1 MTELLAEESAIGAR
15 PGASVRMSGSS
26 IMLAALVTALW
37 GTNPAAL
44 KVAMRALPPLG
55 CSGLRFVIAAVG
67 VWAWCRFRRVAA
79 LPQPGEGRW
88 LAITALFFVV
98 QIATFTLGVYWG
110 TASHS
115 IVILYTYPFF
125 VVALAHFLIPGEAAS
140 SGKAAGLAAAF
151 AGVIV
156 LFAGQ
161 WGSWQGTQLKGDVVQ
176 LVSAVVLGS
185 QVVFLKHAVT
195 RADTNRLVLWQMIAA
210 GAIFLVYGLT
220 VEGLVRSR
228 PGWEEIGAVLYQG
241 VVIGA
246 LCFTVWTWLIEKH
259 AASRIAIFGFIA
271 PVVGV
276 GLSVALGEPLTL
288 SLIVSTALVA
298 AGIVFASRF

>member
-1 MTELLAEESAIGAR
+1 MTELLAGRNAIEAR
-15 PGASVRMSGSS
+15 PGAGATMSGSS
-26 IMLAALVTALW
+26 IVLATLVTALW
-37 GTNPAAL
+37 GTNPTAL
-44 KVAMRALPPLG
+44 KIAMRALPPIG
-55 CSGLRFVIAAVG
+55 CSGLRFGIAAAG
-67 VWAWCRFRRVAA
+67 VWAWCRFRRVPA

-88 LAITALFFVV
+88 LAVTALFFIV

-110 TASHS
+110 SASHS
-115 IVILYTYPFF
+115 IVLLHTYPFF

-140 SGKAAGLAAAF
+140 RGKVAGLVAAF
-151 AGVIV
+151 AGIIV

-161 WGSWQGTQLKGDVVQ
+161 WGSWQGTQLRGDVIQ
-176 LVSAVVLGS
+176 LFSAVVLGS
-185 QVVFLKHAVT
+185 QVVFLKHAVA
-195 RADTNRLVLWQMIAA
+195 RADANRLVLWQMIAA
-210 GAIFLVYGLT
+210 TALFLAYSLA
-220 VEGLVRSR
+220 VEGLARSR

-276 GLSVALGEPLTL
+276 GLGVALGEPLTL
-288 SLIVSTALVA
+288 SLIISTALVA

>member
-1 MTELLAEESAIGAR
+1 MTELLAGKNAIEAR
-15 PGASVRMSGSS
+15 PGAGAMMSGSS
-26 IMLAALVTALW
+26 IVLATLVTALW
-37 GTNPAAL
+37 GTNPTAL
-44 KVAMRALPPLG
+44 KIAMRALPPIG
-55 CSGLRFVIAAVG
+55 CSGLRFGIAAAG
-67 VWAWCRFRRVAA
+67 VWAWCRFRRVPA

-88 LAITALFFVV
+88 LAITALFFIV

-110 TASHS
+110 SASHS
-115 IVILYTYPFF
+115 IVLLHTYPFF

-140 SGKAAGLAAAF
+140 RGKAAGLVAAF
-151 AGVIV
+151 AGIIV

-161 WGSWQGTQLKGDVVQ
+161 WGSWQGTQLRGDVIQ
-176 LVSAVVLGS
+176 LFSAVVLGS
-185 QVVFLKHAVT
+185 QVVFLKHAVA
-195 RADTNRLVLWQMIAA
+195 RAEANRLVLWQMIAA
-210 GAIFLVYGLT
+210 TALFLAYSLA
-220 VEGLVRSR
+220 VEGLARSR
-228 PGWEEIGAVLYQG
+228 PGWQEIGAVLYQG

-276 GLSVALGEPLTL
+276 GLGVALGEPLTL
-288 SLIVSTALVA
+288 SLIISTALVA